1 MGIWEFFL
9 FVLFTNFSFFHRMA
23 RRWLPLNVP
32 TILMNSA
39 SLIHWKSVSFKNKH
53 QRSAKILLLNIC
65 WPFFL
70 CYQNIHFRISEPQF
84 TKIHWL
90 QKALWDVGQFV
101 SLFFSHL
108 FLLFF
113 FASRFQ
119 LNVCRSPPSWDLVIW
134 LFYIFTYIFYH
145 GPFSFNNFK
154 LQTWSIIWQI
164 RFTLLCLVCVIL
176 STARTPLTSHSV

>member
-39 SLIHWKSVSFKNKH
+39 SLIHWKSVSFEIQTSKKCQNFIAEH
-53 QRSAKILLLNIC
+53 LLAL
-65 WPFFL
+65 FL
-70 CYQNIHFRISEPQF
+70 CYQNIHFRTSELQF

-101 SLFFSHL
+101 SLFSVTFSVI
-108 FLLFF
+108 FF

-119 LNVCRSPPSWDLVIW
+119 LNVRRSPPSWDLVVW
-134 LFYIFTYIFYH
+134 LFYIFYSY
-145 GPFSFNNFK
+145 
-154 LQTWSIIWQI
+154 
-164 RFTLLCLVCVIL
+164 LLSWALFL
-176 STARTPLTSHSV
+176 

>member
-1 MGIWEFFL
+1 
-9 FVLFTNFSFFHRMA
+9 MA

-65 WPFFL
+65 WPFFYAIKIFILEHQNHSALKFTDCKRRYGMWDSL
-70 CYQNIHFRISEPQF
+70 CHSFSV
-84 TKIHWL
+84 TC
-90 QKALWDVGQFV
+90 
-101 SLFFSHL
+101 FFSSS
-108 FLLFF
+108 LLAVFNWTCVVRNHHGILLSDYF
-113 FASRFQ
+113 
-119 LNVCRSPPSWDLVIW
+119 I
-134 LFYIFTYIFYH
+134 YFTHIFYY
-145 GPFSFNNFK
+145 GPFSFNDFK

>member
-119 LNVCRSPPSWDLVIW
+119 LNVCRSQPSWDLVVW
-134 LFYIFTYIFYH
+134 LFYIFYSY
-145 GPFSFNNFK
+145 
-154 LQTWSIIWQI
+154 
-164 RFTLLCLVCVIL
+164 LLLWAL
-176 STARTPLTSHSV
+176 FF

>member
-65 WPFFL
+65 WPFFYAIKIFIL
-70 CYQNIHFRISEPQF
+70 EHQNHSALKF
-84 TKIHWL
+84 TDCKRRCGM
-90 QKALWDVGQFV
+90 WDSL

-119 LNVCRSPPSWDLVIW
+119 LNVCRSQPSWDLVVW
-134 LFYIFTYIFYH
+134 LFYIFYSY
-145 GPFSFNNFK
+145 
-154 LQTWSIIWQI
+154 
-164 RFTLLCLVCVIL
+164 LLLWAL
-176 STARTPLTSHSV
+176 FF